1 VAVNESPH
9 ARLGEGNIVESITE
23 APKRPPRLSTS
34 CADAGAVKRAVERMT
49 AQQAGVLIT
58 PAVASRD
65 GL

>member
-9 ARLGEGNIVESITE
+9 ATLGEGNIVESIIE

-49 AQQAGVLIT
+49 A
-58 PAVASRD
+58 
-65 GL
+65 